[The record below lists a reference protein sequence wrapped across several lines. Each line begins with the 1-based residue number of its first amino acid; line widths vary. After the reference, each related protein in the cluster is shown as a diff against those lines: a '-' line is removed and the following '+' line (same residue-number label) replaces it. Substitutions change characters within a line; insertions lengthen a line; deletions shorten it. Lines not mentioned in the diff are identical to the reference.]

1 MQRISRTFK
10 FISLRSCELCINLCW
25 NLSHSSFI
33 FIFVIEVLRFLF
45 LKNLM
50 YFFSVHFTISW
61 GSKLA
66 SRQEP
71 PACYGL
77 PFLDLFVFYPNF
89 TSAQF
94 RSFRIFFAC
103 GNRKLSTFWTGVQSG
118 VDLHSSINKNTKF
131 ESSAKTH
138 FLLV

>member
-1 MQRISRTFK
+1 MQRISRTFN
-10 FISLRSCELCINLCW
+10 FIILRSCELCINLCW

-77 PFLDLFVFYPNF
+77 PFLDLFVFYPNS
-89 TSAQF
+89 TSAQCVVF
-94 RSFRIFFAC
+94 
-103 GNRKLSTFWTGVQSG
+103 VY
-118 VDLHSSINKNTKF
+118 
-131 ESSAKTH
+131 
-138 FLLV
+138 FLLAAIENSVHSGQVCKVV